1 MRIGIIKYPGSNCD
15 EDTFR
20 YFSTDSQGLR
30 NDVFFIWHKELE
42 MPDAMELLIIPGGF
56 AFGDRY
62 YTKGATGEYDMEPG
76 KMAIKSPVTK
86 IIMQAYRKKI
96 PILGICN
103 GFQILTHLGLLP
115 GTLGQNNSKLFCSKR
130 VECKIHKDNQ
140 IDSNNSSNNS
150 SNHTFDIA
158 NEYGRYFVDVE
169 LLNEM
174 IYNNQIFLTYETYN
188 NGSNKYDGMCI
199 GGVTNKERTVFGMM
213 PHPERNTCE
222 TANIFKHLFFKM
234 ITPKTKFK
242 TIQQQ
247 EDALKYKKTLFNG
260 RVSRLMYSEHIS
272 YKTTKPYLSTLHTR
286 EPWVVQGPGE
296 NAGIIDIGD
305 GYCIAMRMESH
316 NHPTYIDPYNG
327 AATGVGGII
336 RDIIAMGAKP
346 IALLDFLRFGNNDKA
361 KMLMGK
367 AIRGIADYGNTIGI
381 PNIGGE
387 IYTNSCYNG
396 NPLVNVACL
405 GIVKRENIIY
415 GNALNDKSILMY
427 IGAKTG
433 KDGIGGAA
441 MASQSFGTS
450 VEHLKENIQIGD
462 PFLERLLLEAC
473 AELATEQLIEGMQD
487 MGAGGVLCASLEV
500 IKRGREKTGKDLG
513 CDLFIDKIPTKT
525 DMDDCDVLI
534 SESQERM
541 LLVCL
546 PNNMERIQRILTKW
560 DLESTEIGYVT
571 THGRYDVYSKSTDD
585 DTILSKNIDNFI
597 EPSSSWPLDDIKYK
611 HNQENQKIPTTKSG
625 LWNIYDTSIGG
636 RVVKGPLEKGHYSIL
651 DIYEVNKQLIL
662 TWGSDFM
669 TCYNEMKRVKKEAK
683 PLGIINCLN
692 FGHPK
697 DSMYHFRATIDE
709 LNVYCKKYNVPV
721 VGGNVSLYNTTNDHS
736 INPTPIFVMVGII

>member
-20 YFSTDSQGLR
+20 YFSTDNKGEN
-30 NDVFFIWHKELE
+30 NDVFFIWHKETE
-42 MPDAMELLIIPGGF
+42 MPDAMELLVIPGGF

-62 YTKGATGEYDMEPG
+62 YTNGATGEYDMEPG
-76 KMAIKSPVTK
+76 KMAIKSPVSK
-86 IIMQAYRKKI
+86 IIMQAYRNKI

-103 GFQILTHLGLLP
+103 GFQILTQLGLLP
-115 GTLGQNNSKLFCSKR
+115 GTLGQNNSKLFCSKP
-130 VECKIHKDNQ
+130 VDCNIYVSNEINNNVKIEKFQFN
-140 IDSNNSSNNS
+140 
-150 SNHTFDIA
+150 IA
-158 NEYGRYFVDVE
+158 NEYGRYFVNTE
-169 LLNEM
+169 LLDEM
-174 IYNNQIFLTYETYN
+174 IDYNQIFLTYESYN
-188 NGSNKYDGMCI
+188 NGSNKFSGRCI
-199 GGVTNKERTVFGMM
+199 GGVSNKEKTVFGMM
-213 PHPERNTCE
+213 PHPERNTGQKVD
-222 TANIFKHLFFKM
+222 NFKELFFNIIK
-234 ITPKTKFK
+234 PKEKF
-242 TIQQQ
+242 TTVQQN
-247 EDALKYKKTLFNG
+247 EDALKHKKFVFNNKI
-260 RVSRLMYSEHIS
+260 SSLMSSEHIS

-346 IALLDFLRFGNNDKA
+346 IALLDFLRFGINPKA
-361 KMLMGK
+361 KLIMTN

-381 PNIGGE
+381 PNIGGD
-387 IYTNSCYNG
+387 IYKNSCYNG

-433 KDGIGGAA
+433 RDGIGGAA
-441 MASQSFGTS
+441 MASQSFGSS
-450 VEHLKENIQIGD
+450 VDHLKENIQIGD

-473 AELATEQLIEGMQD
+473 CELSNEQLIEGMQD
-487 MGAGGVLCASLEV
+487 MGAGGVLCASLEL
-500 IKRGREKTGKDLG
+500 IKRGREKTGKNLG

-525 DMDDCDVLI
+525 DMDECDILI

-546 PNNMERIQRILTKW
+546 PNNIERIKSILTKW

-571 THGRYDVYSKSTDD
+571 NHGRYDVYSKTTDTS
-585 DTILSKNIDNFI
+585 TILSKNIDDFKD
-597 EPSSSWPLDDIKYK
+597 PSSNWSINNVNYK
-611 HNQENQKIPTTKSG
+611 NDTETQKISTVKSG
-625 LWNIYDTSIGG
+625 IFSIYDSSIGT
-636 RVVKGPLEKGHYSIL
+636 RVIKGPLEKGHYSIL

-662 TWGSDFM
+662 TWGGDFM
-669 TCYNEMKRVKKEAK
+669 TCYNEMMRVKKDAK

-697 DSMYHFRATIDE
+697 DCMFDFKATIDE
-709 LNVYCKKYNVPV
+709 LNNCCKKYNVPV
-721 VGGNVSLYNTTNDHS
+721 VGGNVSLYNTTNDYS
-736 INPTPIFVMVGII
+736 IKPTPIFVMVGII

>member
-20 YFSTDSQGLR
+20 YFSTDGNGEN
-30 NDVFFIWHKELE
+30 NDVFFIWHKEIE
-42 MPDAMELLIIPGGF
+42 MPDAMDLLIIPGGF

-62 YTKGATGEYDMEPG
+62 YTKGATGEYDIDPG
-76 KMAIKSPVTK
+76 KMAVKSPVTK
-86 IIMQAYRKKI
+86 IIMQAHRNKI

-115 GTLGQNNSKLFCSKR
+115 GTMGQNNTKQFCSKK
-130 VECKIHKDNQ
+130 VNCNVYNTNQ
-140 IDSNNSSNNS
+140 HINNEIKNY
-150 SNHTFDIA
+150 TFNIA
-158 NEYGRYFVDVE
+158 NEYGRYFVNVDF
-169 LLNEM
+169 LNEM

-188 NGSNKYDGMCI
+188 NGSNKYNGKCI
-199 GGVTNKERTVFGMM
+199 GGVTNRERTVFGMM
-213 PHPERNTCE
+213 PHPERNIGQ
-222 TANIFKHLFFKM
+222 NVNGFKSHFLKM
-234 ITPKTKFK
+234 ITPKQRFA
-242 TIQQQ
+242 TIKQQ
-247 EDALKYKKTLFNG
+247 EDILKHKKVVFNIKISTLM
-260 RVSRLMYSEHIS
+260 SSEHIS
-272 YKTTKPYLSTLHTR
+272 YKTTKPYLSTLHTK

-346 IALLDFLRFGNNDKA
+346 IALLDFLRFGINDKA
-361 KMLMGK
+361 KMIMSN

-381 PNIGGE
+381 PNVGGDL
-387 IYTNSCYNG
+387 YKNSCYNG

-441 MASQSFGTS
+441 MASQSFGAS
-450 VEHLKENIQIGD
+450 VDHLKENIQIGD

-473 AELATEQLIEGMQD
+473 CELSKEKLIEGMQD
-487 MGAGGVLCASLEV
+487 MGAGGVLCASLEL
-500 IKRGREKTGKDLG
+500 IKRGRDKTGKNLG

-525 DMDDCDVLI
+525 GMDDCDILI

-546 PNNMERIQRILTKW
+546 PNNMMRIKSILTKW
-560 DLESTEIGYVT
+560 DLESSDIGYVT
-571 THGRYDVYSKSTDD
+571 NHGRYDVYPKTR
-585 DTILSKNIDNFI
+585 DTNSILSKNIDDFKDPISN
-597 EPSSSWPLDDIKYK
+597 WPLDDIKYN

-625 LWNIYDTSIGG
+625 IWNIYDTSIGC

-662 TWGSDFM
+662 TWGGDFM
-669 TCYNEMKRVKKEAK
+669 TCYNEMKRVKKDAK

-697 DSMYHFRATIDE
+697 DCMFDFKATIDE
-709 LNVYCKKYNVPV
+709 LNCCCKKYNVPV
-721 VGGNVSLYNTTNDHS
+721 VGGNVSLYNTTNDYS
-736 INPTPIFVMVGII
+736 IKPTPIFVMVGVM